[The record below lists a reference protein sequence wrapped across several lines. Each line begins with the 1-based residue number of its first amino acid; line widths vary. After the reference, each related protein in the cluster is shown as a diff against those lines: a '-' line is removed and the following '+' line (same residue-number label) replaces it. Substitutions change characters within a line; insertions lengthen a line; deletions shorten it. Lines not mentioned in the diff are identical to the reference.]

1 METCCKVVATNG
13 EYVWKHIVTVWQQIG
28 NMYGNALQRCGN
40 KWGICM
46 ETHYNGVATNGE
58 YVWKRIVMLWQQM
71 GNMYRNALQQ
81 CGNK

>member
-1 METCCKVVATNG
+1 
-13 EYVWKHIVTVWQQIG
+13 
-28 NMYGNALQRCGN
+28 MYRNALQRCGN

-46 ETHYNGVATNGE
+46 ETHCNSVATNGE
-58 YVWKRIVMLWQQM
+58 YVWKRIATVWQQI